1 MRLTFLFLLTL
12 ALSGLAY
19 GQSGR
24 VQATPTPTPDDTVKI
39 ETEEIRLNV
48 LAFDVNGDFFRGVSA
63 NDIVITEDNILHPP
77 ASVRRIPA
85 NVLIVMDTGG
95 ELRSVKSLDRTR
107 RVARALVNSLQPEDS
122 VAIMQYS
129 DKAEVVDEW
138 TTDRASTL
146 GAINSRSN
154 FGRRSVFVDAVV
166 LATDVLRKLSVDNR
180 QLVLITDGT
189 DSLGRSSAKFDA
201 FQALLAT
208 DISVHV
214 LSYAEMEGD
223 AIEPRAKGLSNSPPP
238 KALPDEIAQ
247 QLPNGARDV
256 ATAPKSKTI
265 SLDRSLIK
273 QMKQRKLELDIAGDD
288 LEKLTQN
295 TNGTFISPYSPDE
308 MVLKTSIVAKMIDS
322 VYVITYAPKVP
333 VTETRG
339 TAERKIDVTSKRSGL
354 IVQARRKLVIQVTR

>member
-1 MRLTFLFLLTL
+1 M
-12 ALSGLAY
+12 
-19 GQSGR
+19 
-24 VQATPTPTPDDTVKI
+24 
-39 ETEEIRLNV
+39 
-48 LAFDVNGDFFRGVSA
+48 
-63 NDIVITEDNILHPP
+63 
-77 ASVRRIPA
+77 
-85 NVLIVMDTGG
+85 
-95 ELRSVKSLDRTR
+95 
-107 RVARALVNSLQPEDS
+107 
-122 VAIMQYS
+122 
-129 DKAEVVDEW
+129 
-138 TTDRASTL
+138 
-146 GAINSRSN
+146 
-154 FGRRSVFVDAVV
+154 
-166 LATDVLRKLSVDNR
+166 
-180 QLVLITDGT
+180 
-189 DSLGRSSAKFDA
+189 
-201 FQALLAT
+201 
-208 DISVHV
+208 
-214 LSYAEMEGD
+214 
-223 AIEPRAKGLSNSPPP
+223 
-238 KALPDEIAQ
+238 PDEIAQ